1 MKTARE
7 PRIRN
12 AHSTPPAS
20 LRRKALRTLPRA
32 SQTGIAS
39 VEVISEP
46 IRSSDKIANKSK
58 IPLAFSPAGVNSRAA
73 SVTARSVKEHALDT
87 FGSAEKAE
95 HWFARPNPLF
105 DGNTPQRVL
114 ESDPSWVEAELV
126 RIDCGIYV

>member
-7 PRIRN
+7 PRIRD
-12 AHSTPPAS
+12 AHSTQPAS

-32 SQTGIAS
+32 SQAGIAS
-39 VEVISEP
+39 VEGLSEP
-46 IRSSDKIANKSK
+46 IRTNDKAASKSK
-58 IPLAFSPAGVNSRAA
+58 IPLAFSSAGVNSGPA
-73 SVTARSVKEHALDT
+73 SVTAQSVKGHALDT

-114 ESDPSWVEAELV
+114 EADPSRVEAELV